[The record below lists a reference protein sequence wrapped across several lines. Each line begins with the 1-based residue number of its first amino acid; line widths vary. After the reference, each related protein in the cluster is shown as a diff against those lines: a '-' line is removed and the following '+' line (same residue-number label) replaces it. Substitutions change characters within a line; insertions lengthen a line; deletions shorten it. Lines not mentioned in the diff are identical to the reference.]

1 MAARRCGE
9 GGVHDDDSAGE
20 VGRRD
25 EGTTEDGTEAVVGP
39 RWQFGLLAAPWVV
52 VGEDAP

>member
-1 MAARRCGE
+1 MAARCGE
-9 GGVHDDDSAGE
+9 GGVPCDGSAGE
-20 VGRRD
+20 VGRD